1 MKEFIEKNKNVL
13 LIILVIIVII
23 VGISI
28 FFIIRNNIKTKI
40 HEIDRSNYSLKYDN
54 TWKTVKEDDNEIELL
69 HKKSKSKLDLKINEL
84 EDGIQYKS
92 IDEIFDSL
100 LYNIQGQNNNY
111 KLIYKEKTKLTKN
124 NIDGNKILFE
134 ANDSQAAIYFIKQGN
149 KIAVITYEAT
159 YTYFDILLD
168 SVNSIIY
175 NFSIKEQVFNVTTSI
190 KLETKEISYT
200 EQEDISN
207 LLNDTRKEEIAS
219 SNYLVNYS
227 IPNNFKAIDYDTK
240 YGSYRFENLSMGTDI
255 TLNTSILKCNLY
267 EYLDREDS
275 PNIYDSNLNS
285 YNQAKETLNKFGEEP
300 ISYIYKNNYLSNN
313 KITENITLV
322 FELNNNHIFIVEISS
337 NGIGIPEKLV
347 KMIKIN
353 KIENIASNIKIE
365 KKDGYL
371 IGNLKRFT
379 DFTYEQTEEITLKIP
394 ENYQELDKDNN
405 LYKERHY
412 VLNYSEEKD
421 NYEYEISYE
430 TNSLSI
436 ESELKILDDAINK
449 DYGKYKDFSPSN
461 DITIDNRNFKVYER
475 GYTALSNAT
484 DEEGYR
490 YKYYTNEKVL
500 FYELQNNNYLVIII
514 KGNDNTISDE
524 LINKLLNFDIKIK

>member
-124 NIDGNKILFE
+124 NIDGYKILFE

-240 YGSYRFENLSMGTDI
+240 YGSYRFKSF
-255 TLNTSILKCNLY
+255 Y
-267 EYLDREDS
+267 
-275 PNIYDSNLNS
+275 
-285 YNQAKETLNKFGEEP
+285 
-300 ISYIYKNNYLSNN
+300 
-313 KITENITLV
+313 
-322 FELNNNHIFIVEISS
+322 
-337 NGIGIPEKLV
+337 
-347 KMIKIN
+347 
-353 KIENIASNIKIE
+353 
-365 KKDGYL
+365 
-371 IGNLKRFT
+371 GNR
-379 DFTYEQTEEITLKIP
+379 Y
-394 ENYQELDKDNN
+394 
-405 LYKERHY
+405 
-412 VLNYSEEKD
+412 YS
-421 NYEYEISYE
+421 
-430 TNSLSI
+430 
-436 ESELKILDDAINK
+436 
-449 DYGKYKDFSPSN
+449 KYK
-461 DITIDNRNFKVYER
+461 Y
-475 GYTALSNAT
+475 
-484 DEEGYR
+484 
-490 YKYYTNEKVL
+490 
-500 FYELQNNNYLVIII
+500 I
-514 KGNDNTISDE
+514 KM
-524 LINKLLNFDIKIK
+524 

>member
-1 MKEFIEKNKNVL
+1 MKLHI
-13 LIILVIIVII
+13 LI
-23 VGISI
+23 
-28 FFIIRNNIKTKI
+28 
-40 HEIDRSNYSLKYDN
+40 
-54 TWKTVKEDDNEIELL
+54 
-69 HKKSKSKLDLKINEL
+69 
-84 EDGIQYKS
+84 
-92 IDEIFDSL
+92 
-100 LYNIQGQNNNY
+100 
-111 KLIYKEKTKLTKN
+111 
-124 NIDGNKILFE
+124 
-134 ANDSQAAIYFIKQGN
+134 
-149 KIAVITYEAT
+149 
-159 YTYFDILLD
+159 FDILLD

-371 IGNLKRFT
+371 I
-379 DFTYEQTEEITLKIP
+379 EI
-394 ENYQELDKDNN
+394 
-405 LYKERHY
+405 
-412 VLNYSEEKD
+412 
-421 NYEYEISYE
+421 
-430 TNSLSI
+430 
-436 ESELKILDDAINK
+436 
-449 DYGKYKDFSPSN
+449 
-461 DITIDNRNFKVYER
+461 
-475 GYTALSNAT
+475 
-484 DEEGYR
+484 
-490 YKYYTNEKVL
+490 
-500 FYELQNNNYLVIII
+500 
-514 KGNDNTISDE
+514 
-524 LINKLLNFDIKIK
+524 